1 MSLPLDLVL
10 VRHGQSE
17 GNAAMQRSRAGD
29 DSAILELYK
38 NRHSASLRL
47 TEKGRSQA
55 LQAGKFIV
63 NEFFKDSVGFD
74 RYLTSEYLRAI
85 ETAGLLHLPGAKW
98 YCDFY
103 LAERD
108 WGQLEACSET
118 ERKEK
123 FGQELQQQINE
134 PFFWRPPSG
143 ESFAELC
150 LRVDRVLG
158 TLHRECDGKRVLINC
173 HGEVMRAFQTRI
185 ERLSQMR
192 FKELFRSHDDLD
204 HIYNC
209 QVVHYTRKDPESG
222 AVSPYMGWVRW
233 IRPTESPATT
243 SGWRMIERPQYS
255 SAELLNIVR

>member
-1 MSLPLDLVL
+1 MGLPLDLVL

-17 GNAAMQRSRAGD
+17 GNAAMQLSRAGND
-29 DSAILELYK
+29 DAILEVYK
-38 NRHSASLRL
+38 NRHSASLHL

-55 LQAGKFIV
+55 LQAGKFIL
-63 NEFFKDSVGFD
+63 NEFFKESIGFD
-74 RYLTSEYLRAI
+74 RYYTSEYLRAI

-123 FGQELQQQINE
+123 FGQELQQQIDE

-150 LRVDRVLG
+150 LRVDRVLD
-158 TLHRECDGKRVLINC
+158 TLHRECDGGRVLIIC
-173 HGEVMRAFQTRI
+173 HGEIIRAFQTRI

-192 FKELFRSHDDLD
+192 FKELFKSNNDFD
-204 HIYNC
+204 HIYNG
-209 QVVHYTRKDPESG
+209 QIVHYTRRDPGSG
-222 AVSPYMGWVRW
+222 TICPSMGWVRW

-243 SGWRMIERPQYS
+243 SGWRVISRPQYS
-255 SAELLNIVR
+255 NAELLNIVR